1 LVPRGIGLRG
11 RRKIMLNERRTAAND
26 VARKLFELEAA
37 IDQALVCAGQLAA
50 TIPQARIN
58 AKLSAVV
65 GQDAFDL
72 VSESLT
78 SLCAARGKTV
88 AAHNALAEVHEQ
100 IGLKVFAGGDLWKLV
115 KSVQPELTLVS
126 KQAA

>member
-1 LVPRGIGLRG
+1 
-11 RRKIMLNERRTAAND
+11 MLNERRSAANE

-37 IDQALVCAGQLAA
+37 IDQALVCAGQLVA

-72 VSESLT
+72 VSDSLT
-78 SLCAARGKTV
+78 ALCSARGKTV

-100 IGLKVFAGGDLWKLV
+100 IGLRTFASGDLWKLA
-115 KSVQPELTLVS
+115 SAPRQELTLVT